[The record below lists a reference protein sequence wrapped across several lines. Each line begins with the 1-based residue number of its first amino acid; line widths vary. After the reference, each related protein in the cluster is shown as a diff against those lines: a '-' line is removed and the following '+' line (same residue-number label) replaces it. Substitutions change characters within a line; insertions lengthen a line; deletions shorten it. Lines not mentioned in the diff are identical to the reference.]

1 MEGSNKFAGNQHTF
15 SPLSIQRY
23 LRPRL
28 LLQPLRLSRSRDD
41 WWKHWYAARNIQAFW
56 QRRMVLF
63 FGKGKRVS
71 FCLNKNKIPWHFP
84 LWKSHNFG
92 WWEFSTTRCFTLQA
106 IDLRS
111 GEQWGNTPCTS
122 ALYLDSNMGASN
134 TSWWW
139 KLKGKTEESH
149 RILKGFQLGGT

>member
-1 MEGSNKFAGNQHTF
+1 MDGSNRFVENQHTF
-15 SPLSIQRY
+15 SPVSIQRY

-41 WWKHWYAARNIQAFW
+41 WWKHWYAARNIQVFW

-63 FGKGKRVS
+63 SEREKGFRFVLKKTRYHD
-71 FCLNKNKIPWHFP
+71 FFRC
-84 LWKSHNFG
+84 NFG
-92 WWEFSTTRCFTLQA
+92 WLEFSTTRCFTLQA

-134 TSWWW
+134 TPWWE
-139 KLKGKTEESH
+139 LKGKTEESH
-149 RILKGFQLGGT
+149 RILKGLQLGGT